1 MDRATGRFDP
11 LPGSWFAPRMIEA
24 ESPRVVLVTAPDAET
39 ARRIARQ
46 VLESRLV
53 ACVNLVPGIE
63 SHYWWQGRIESGQE
77 VLMVMKTT
85 TGRISE
91 LKDAVLAAHPYDTA
105 AFVVLPIESGS
116 ARYLDWI
123 RASVA

>member
-1 MDRATGRFDP
+1 MSDP
-11 LPGSWFAPRMIEA
+11 EPS
-24 ESPRVVLVTAPDAET
+24 RVVLVTAPDIET
-39 ARRIARQ
+39 ARRITRQ

-53 ACVNLVPGIE
+53 ACVNLVPGVE
-63 SHYWWQGRIESGQE
+63 SHYWWQGRLESGQE

-85 TGRISE
+85 EGRITS
-91 LKDAVLAAHPYDTA
+91 LKEAVLAAHPYDTA

-116 ARYLDWI
+116 QRYLDWI

>member
-1 MDRATGRFDP
+1 
-11 LPGSWFAPRMIEA
+11 MIEP
-24 ESPRVVLVTAPDAET
+24 ESCRVVLVTAPEVET
-39 ARRIARQ
+39 ARRIALQ
-46 VLESRLV
+46 VLGSQLV

-63 SHYWWQGRIESGQE
+63 SHYWWQGRLESGQE

-85 TGRISE
+85 AGRIPA
-91 LKDAVLAAHPYDTA
+91 LKEAVLAAHPYDTA

-116 ARYLDWI
+116 ERYLDWI

>member
-1 MDRATGRFDP
+1 
-11 LPGSWFAPRMIEA
+11 MIEL
-24 ESPRVVLVTAPDAET
+24 ENPRVVLVTAPDPET

-46 VLESRLV
+46 VLEARLV
-53 ACVNLVPGIE
+53 ACANLVPGIE

-85 TGRISE
+85 AGRIPA
-91 LKDAVLAAHPYDTA
+91 LKEAVLAAHPYDTA

-116 ARYLDWI
+116 ERYLDWI
-123 RASVA
+123 RSSVA

>member
-1 MDRATGRFDP
+1 MET
-11 LPGSWFAPRMIEA
+11 
-24 ESPRVVLVTAPDAET
+24 PRVVLVTAPDPET

-46 VLESRLV
+46 ILESRLV

-63 SHYWWQGRIESGQE
+63 SHYWWQGRIESGPE

-85 TGRISE
+85 AGRIGD

>member
-1 MDRATGRFDP
+1 MARATGRFDP
-11 LPGSWFAPRMIEA
+11 LARSWFDAAMIEP
-24 ESPRVVLVTAPDAET
+24 ENTRVVLVTAPDAET

-85 TGRISE
+85 AGRISE

-123 RASVA
+123 RASVS

>member
-1 MDRATGRFDP
+1 
-11 LPGSWFAPRMIEA
+11 MIEP
-24 ESPRVVLVTAPDAET
+24 ENTRVVLVTAPDAET

-85 TGRISE
+85 TGRIAE

-123 RASVA
+123 RASVS

>member
-1 MDRATGRFDP
+1 
-11 LPGSWFAPRMIEA
+11 MIE
-24 ESPRVVLVTAPDAET
+24 EEPCRVVLVTAPDSET

-46 VLESRLV
+46 VLEARLV

-63 SHYWWQGRIESGQE
+63 SHYWWQGRLESGLE

-85 TGRISE
+85 SGRISP
-91 LKDAVLAAHPYDTA
+91 LKEAVLEAHPYDTA

-116 ARYLDWI
+116 ERYLDWI
-123 RASVA
+123 RTSVT